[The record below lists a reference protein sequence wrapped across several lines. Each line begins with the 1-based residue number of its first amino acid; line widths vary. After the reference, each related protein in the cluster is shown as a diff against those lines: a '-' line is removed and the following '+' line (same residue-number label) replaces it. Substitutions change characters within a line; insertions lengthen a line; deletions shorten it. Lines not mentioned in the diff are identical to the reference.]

1 MSTEHKTVAQV
12 DALLKKRTADLEEM
26 QKEIAGLIYSISHDV
41 RAPLRSI
48 AGFSEAL
55 IEDYRGKLDEQGID
69 YLTRILSAAERMDLL
84 IKKLVELAQIS
95 REELR
100 SERVDL
106 SALAESIAAELKAAD
121 PQRTVQFSIEKGLIV
136 RGDPRLLKIAL
147 EHLLG
152 NAWKFTSKH
161 PTARIELGSERRD
174 DHRLVYVRDD
184 GAGFDAAFADKMFSP
199 FQRFH
204 PEREFE
210 GTGIGLAIVQ
220 RIIHRHDGKVWAV
233 GKVEEGTTVYIEME

>member
-1 MSTEHKTVAQV
+1 MSTERKTAAPM
-12 DALLKKRTADLEEM
+12 DALLKKRTAELEDI
-26 QKEIAGLIYSISHDV
+26 QKEMAGLIYSVSHDV

-48 AGFSEAL
+48 AGFSEVL

-69 YLTRILSAAERMDLL
+69 YLTRILSAAERMELL
-84 IKKLVELAQIS
+84 IRKLVELAQIS
-95 REELR
+95 GEELR

-106 SALAESIAAELKAAD
+106 SALAESIATELKAAD
-121 PQRTVQFSIEKGLIV
+121 PQRSVQFSIEKGLIV

-147 EHLLG
+147 EHLLE
-152 NAWKFTSKH
+152 NAWKFTSRH
-161 PTARIELGSERRD
+161 PTAKIELGSERRD

-204 PEREFE
+204 PAREFE

-233 GKVEEGTTVYIEME
+233 GKVEEGTTVYMELE